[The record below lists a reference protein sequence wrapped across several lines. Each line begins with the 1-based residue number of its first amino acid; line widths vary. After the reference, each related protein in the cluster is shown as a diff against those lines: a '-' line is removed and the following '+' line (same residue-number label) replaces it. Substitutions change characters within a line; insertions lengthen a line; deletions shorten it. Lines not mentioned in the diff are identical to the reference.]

1 MKALILAAG
10 TSTRLRPLTDET
22 PKCLLNVGDK
32 SILALAIDNLIAN
45 NITEL
50 VVVTGYLEQQIK
62 DFITSEY
69 KELNVNFI
77 YNEVYASTNNIY
89 SLWLAKKAFEG
100 EDMLLLDSDIIFH
113 KDIISK
119 LIASNYKNCLALKQ
133 HELQDEEIKVKVD
146 AKGRILE
153 IGKTV
158 NIQEAIGESIGI
170 EKFDKSL
177 VKKLFAILDP
187 KIEIEKQ
194 VNIFYEAA
202 FQDLMDAGEDVYIV
216 DVSEHICMEIDTAS
230 DLEVAR
236 KMISGLT

>member
-119 LIASNYKNCLALKQ
+119 LIASSYKNCLALKK
-133 HELQDEEIKVKVD
+133 HELQDEEIKV
-146 AKGRILE
+146 
-153 IGKTV
+153 
-158 NIQEAIGESIGI
+158 
-170 EKFDKSL
+170 
-177 VKKLFAILDP
+177 
-187 KIEIEKQ
+187 
-194 VNIFYEAA
+194 
-202 FQDLMDAGEDVYIV
+202 
-216 DVSEHICMEIDTAS
+216 
-230 DLEVAR
+230 
-236 KMISGLT
+236 